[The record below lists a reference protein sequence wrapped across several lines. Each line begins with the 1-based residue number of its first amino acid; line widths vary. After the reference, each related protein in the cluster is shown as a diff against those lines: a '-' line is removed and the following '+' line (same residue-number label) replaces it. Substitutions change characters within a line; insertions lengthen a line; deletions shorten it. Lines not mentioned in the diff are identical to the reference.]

1 MRAEVITLLH
11 DFSTTAALAILA
23 VHAISVDPRSG
34 VSSSAMSLNLQQLR
48 AFTTIVA
55 TGSLGRAAT
64 ELHLTQPALSRTIKR
79 LETEL
84 GAPLFERHSKG
95 MELTAFGHA
104 LLPHAMLLAREAE
117 HAREEIDAMR
127 GLAKGTIKVGA
138 VGAIASHVLP
148 LAVDRVLNRWPNLR
162 VEIIEGVWDR
172 LAQGLM
178 RHEIDLALSTVA
190 PDTDDIVAIT
200 DCHWEDDSYVVAG
213 CDHPLRQRET
223 ITLADTLNE
232 RWAIP
237 PRGTAPYAHMQGVF
251 AAHGLGLPNIV
262 VETRSVPVLKS
273 MVARCGFL
281 TWMPEPMYDVEA
293 SARVM
298 DTLPIASVRA
308 TRTLTAFRRRQGI
321 LPSPAAKLL
330 DELRQLTAP
339 D

>member
-1 MRAEVITLLH
+1 
-11 DFSTTAALAILA
+11 
-23 VHAISVDPRSG
+23 
-34 VSSSAMSLNLQQLR
+34 MSLNLQQLR

-79 LETEL
+79 LETDL

-95 MELTAFGHA
+95 MELTAVGHA

-117 HAREEIDAMR
+117 LAREEIDALR
-127 GLAKGTIKVGA
+127 GLSKGTIKVGA

-148 LAVDRVLNRWPNLR
+148 LAIDRVLTRWPNLR

-190 PDTDDIVAIT
+190 PDTEDIVAIS
-200 DCHWEDDSYVVAG
+200 DCHWQDDSFVVAG
-213 CDHPLRQRET
+213 CDHLLRQKKR
-223 ITLADTLNE
+223 IALADTLGE

-251 AAHGLGLPNIV
+251 EAHGLGLPNIV

-293 SARVM
+293 KARVM
-298 DTLPIASVRA
+298 DTLPIPTVRA

-321 LPSPAAKLL
+321 LPSPAVKLL
-330 DELRQLTAP
+330 DELRRLTASV
-339 D
+339 

>member
-1 MRAEVITLLH
+1 
-11 DFSTTAALAILA
+11 
-23 VHAISVDPRSG
+23 
-34 VSSSAMSLNLQQLR
+34 MSLNLQQLR

-79 LETEL
+79 LETDL

-95 MELTAFGHA
+95 MELTAVGHA

-117 HAREEIDAMR
+117 LAREEIDALR
-127 GLAKGTIKVGA
+127 GLSKGTIKVGA

-148 LAVDRVLNRWPNLR
+148 LAIDRVLTRWPNLR
-162 VEIIEGVWDR
+162 VEITE
-172 LAQGLM
+172 
-178 RHEIDLALSTVA
+178 
-190 PDTDDIVAIT
+190 DIVAIS
-200 DCHWEDDSYVVAG
+200 DCHWQDDSFVVAG
-213 CDHPLRQRET
+213 CDHPLRQKKR
-223 ITLADTLNE
+223 IALADTLGE

-251 AAHGLGLPNIV
+251 EAHGLGLPNIV

-293 SARVM
+293 KARVM
-298 DTLPIASVRA
+298 DTLPIPTVRA

-321 LPSPAAKLL
+321 LPSPAVKLL
-330 DELRQLTAP
+330 DELRRLTASA
-339 D
+339 

>member
-1 MRAEVITLLH
+1 
-11 DFSTTAALAILA
+11 
-23 VHAISVDPRSG
+23 
-34 VSSSAMSLNLQQLR
+34 
-48 AFTTIVA
+48 
-55 TGSLGRAAT
+55 
-64 ELHLTQPALSRTIKR
+64 
-79 LETEL
+79 
-84 GAPLFERHSKG
+84 
-95 MELTAFGHA
+95 LTAFGQA
-104 LLPHAMLLAREAE
+104 LLPHAMLLEREAE
-117 HAREEIDAMR
+117 HAREEIDALR

-138 VGAIASHVLP
+138 VGAIASRVLP

-200 DCHWEDDSYVVAG
+200 DCHWEDDSFVVAA
-213 CDHPLRQRET
+213 CDHPLRRRKSLV
-223 ITLADTLNE
+223 LADTMHE

-251 AAHGLGLPNIV
+251 AEHGLGLPNIV

-281 TWMPEPMYDVEA
+281 TWMAEPMYDVEA
-293 SARVM
+293 RARVM
-298 DTLPIASVRA
+298 DTLPIPTVRA

-321 LPSPAAKLL
+321 LPRPAAKLL

-339 D
+339 G